1 MLGGFPRWTAFHCSR
16 ALARGSSQWTPL
28 IRGRSTLHAA
38 IFLLLLPSQPHK
50 THAKSL
56 VPGVLCVSYLVPHR
70 RIRQLRQV
78 LIQCATCKLK
88 GPPGCCAVSLV
99 ACQRSIDVARRLE
112 AGRCCSTS
120 HGCGSQG
127 WVSPSELEMER
138 RCSAHLGCCLAARR
152 RKSGPL
158 WWHHGSCIQIL
169 LHLSRTQAPQ
179 DSHAGITEMP
189 TV

>member
-1 MLGGFPRWTAFHCSR
+1 MDATDPWALHFACSHLS
-16 ALARGSSQWTPL
+16 ASSSIATSQNPCKVAGSWCAVCVLSC
-28 IRGRSTLHAA
+28 
-38 IFLLLLPSQPHK
+38 PSSH
-50 THAKSL
+50 H
-56 VPGVLCVSYLVPHR
+56 G
-70 RIRQLRQV
+70 IRQLRQV

-120 HGCGSQG
+120 YGCGSQG
-127 WVSPSELEMER
+127 WVSPSDLKMER
-138 RCSAHLGCCLAARR
+138 RCGAHLGCCLAARR

-158 WWHHGSCIQIL
+158 WWHHESCIQIL